1 MADIRAF
8 AITLCAVSL
17 GCTVLQLLMP
27 KGSFGRLF
35 SMVVAAFFL
44 CSLLAP
50 LSHLMN
56 GETQSVPP
64 TEMTLSEEELRNLY
78 YKQLHQKTEETL
90 SVRVKQILASYDVAV
105 SKVELDMHISDD
117 GDIYMR
123 RIIVYL
129 DKQNSSK
136 ATTVRTVL
144 EQQLKL
150 TVSVRQVS

>member
-1 MADIRAF
+1 MADLRAF

-27 KGSFGRLF
+27 KGGFGRLF

-50 LSHLMN
+50 LSNLLG
-56 GETQSVPP
+56 GEALAVPQ
-64 TEMTLSEEELRNLY
+64 TEAPLSEEELRELY
-78 YKQLHQKTEETL
+78 YEQLHRQTEEAL
-90 SVRVKQILASYDVAV
+90 SARVNQILASYSIAV
-105 SKVELDMHISDD
+105 SRVELDMHISDG

-150 TVSVRQVS
+150 AVSVREAS